1 VLKVFSNSFLV
12 DSRKIWESF
21 WMDFFFLDAKKW
33 FVCIRAMAFIVLV
46 MVLFTEVVD
55 GTLSDSGDV
64 VVVFEIQGLH
74 MG

>member
-1 VLKVFSNSFLV
+1 
-12 DSRKIWESF
+12 
-21 WMDFFFLDAKKW
+21 MDFFFLDAKKW